1 MEFKESTKRILKDFC
16 CHDGIRKRWLRK
28 KNGAPKFRMRDPTE
42 GFSDQDERIMDLDQD
57 LDQEHRIPDL
67 DQRIWING
75 LGSKSVLD
83 ESWMDLM
90 V

>member
-1 MEFKESTKRILKDFC
+1 
-16 CHDGIRKRWLRK
+16 
-28 KNGAPKFRMRDPTE
+28 MRDPTE